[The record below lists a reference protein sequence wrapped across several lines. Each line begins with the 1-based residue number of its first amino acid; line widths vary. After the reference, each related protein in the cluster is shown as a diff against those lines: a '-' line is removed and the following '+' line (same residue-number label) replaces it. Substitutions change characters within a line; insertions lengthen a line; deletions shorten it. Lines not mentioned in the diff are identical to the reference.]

1 MRIGTPREIKPEENR
16 VGLVP
21 ASVRELTRR
30 GHEVVIET
38 GAGAGIGIGDEA
50 YQAAG
55 AEIAPDADALF
66 ARAELIVKVKE
77 PQPVEVGRLT
87 PQHTLFTFL
96 HLAAE
101 PELTRGLVNSGATGI
116 ALETVRDRDGA
127 LPLLAPMSEVAG
139 SMAAQVAARCLEAHE
154 GGRGLL
160 MGGTPGTP
168 PAQVTV
174 IGGGMA
180 GSNAAQVA
188 LGMGAEVTIL
198 DTSLPRLRE
207 LRATF
212 GPHVKLLHATAETVE
227 QQVAE
232 SDVVVGA
239 VLVPGAAAPRLIDR
253 STLARMRPG
262 AVLVDVAI
270 DQGGCFATSKPTTH
284 TEPTYTVDG
293 IVHYAVTNMPGAVPR
308 TSAFALNAAMTPYVL
323 ALADKGP
330 ATAMQADPGL
340 AEGLNVYRG
349 AVVNPAVAHALDLP
363 LEVNPMLHDQREA
376 A

>member
-30 GHEVVIET
+30 GHAVVIET

-50 YQAAG
+50 YRAAG
-55 AEIAPDADALF
+55 AEIAEHADAVF
-66 ARAELIVKVKE
+66 ERAELIVKVKE
-77 PQPVEVGRLT
+77 PQPIEAARLT
-87 PQHTLFTFL
+87 PRHTVFTFL

-101 PELTRGLVNSGATGI
+101 PALTRGLMDSGATAV
-116 ALETVRDRDGA
+116 ALETVTDDHGA
-127 LPLLAPMSEVAG
+127 LPLLAPMSEIAG
-139 SMAAQVAARCLEAHE
+139 SMGAQVAARCLEAHA

-188 LGMGAEVTIL
+188 MGMGAGVTIL

-212 GPHVKLLHATAETVE
+212 GPHVKLIHATADTVE

-232 SDVVVGA
+232 SDVVIGA
-239 VLVPGAAAPRLIDR
+239 VLVPGAAAPRLIDQ
-253 STLARMRPG
+253 SMLAQMRPG
-262 AVLVDVAI
+262 AVLVDIAI
-270 DQGGCFATSKPTTH
+270 DQGGCFATSQPTTH
-284 TEPTYTVDG
+284 AEPTYTVDG

-308 TSAFALNAAMTPYVL
+308 TSAFALNAAMTPCVL
-323 ALADKGP
+323 ALADAGP
-330 ATAMQADPGL
+330 TAAMRADRGL
-340 AEGLNVYRG
+340 AEGLNVHKG
-349 AVVNPAVAHALDLP
+349 AVVNRAVARALDLP
-363 LEVNPMLHDQREA
+363 LNTNPMLHDQREA